1 MRTATVALPAVAAAT
16 YAVVEKVRIRRVP
29 RLPEVAGQLDLV
41 VKPGLAEPD
50 RPTPSG
56 GCSEPLSMVALGDSV
71 ASGVGASIAARS
83 WPAVLAQL
91 AATSLGR
98 PVHVRSLGR
107 TGARAEDVRAD
118 QVPRLAELGHI
129 DVLVLSVGANDATHL
144 TPPERFTAQLR
155 ALCEEAGAI
164 TAAPVLLTGVPEFRC
179 ARAIGLPL
187 RTLAWLCGQRVH
199 DRQRELAE
207 ESPGVEFVDVLDDVS
222 ADFRQDPGLVAH
234 DGYHPSDR
242 GAARLAEAIVP
253 ALERLLADPAGSP
266 RADRPVREPVS
277 RRAASHRRG
286 APRSHRSGPR
296 SG

>member
-1 MRTATVALPAVAAAT
+1 MRPPRWEPDPVRTATVALPAVAAAT
-16 YAVVEKVRIRRVP
+16 YAVVEKARIRRVP
-29 RLPEVAGQLDLV
+29 RLPEVAGELDLLV
-41 VKPGLAEPD
+41 EPGLSEPD

-56 GCSEPLSMVALGDSV
+56 SPAEPLSMVALGDSV
-71 ASGVGASIAARS
+71 ASGVGASSAARS

-91 AATSLGR
+91 AASTLGR
-98 PVHVRSLGR
+98 SVHVRSLGR

-129 DVLVLSVGANDATHL
+129 DVVVLSVGANDATHL

-155 ALCEEAGAI
+155 ALCEESGAI

-187 RTLAWLCGQRVH
+187 RTMAWLCGQRIH
-199 DRQRELAE
+199 DRQRDLATE
-207 ESPGVEFVDVLDDVS
+207 IPGVEFVDVLADVS
-222 ADFRQDPGLVAH
+222 TDFRQDPGLVAH

-253 ALERLLADPAGSP
+253 ALENLMADP
-266 RADRPVREPVS
+266 S
-277 RRAASHRRG
+277 RT
-286 APRSHRSGPR
+286 
-296 SG
+296 